1 MLLGRV
7 EARVWVTREIPSLS
21 GRTTLA
27 VTDVMTGS
35 RHVAVDLVGAS
46 AGDYV
51 LLATGSPASQAV
63 GGGAVDAAIVAMVE
77 GTDSLKGI
85 AETPA

>member
-1 MLLGRV
+1 MLLARV
-7 EARVWVTREIPSLS
+7 EARVWVTREIEALS

-27 VTDVMTGS
+27 VADLRTGA

-51 LLATGSPASQAV
+51 LVSTGSPASQAL
-63 GGGAVDAAIVAMVE
+63 GGAPVDAAIVAMVE
-77 GTDSLKGI
+77 GTDALEGFR
-85 AETPA
+85 A